1 MYLEDNINNMFCT
14 CVLLFKLVTL
24 IKQDIPTILSTS
36 YLNAAPQSVVMVCY
50 CWQLKFFQINN
61 EPYVS
66 HVTLS
71 CDLSS
76 EKSSPS
82 RSSVDHI
89 TKLSKTKDH
98 MLLSR
103 SMTRIHHGITNIPL
117 ISLFT
122 PSYFP
127 RAFLFL
133 FALLR
138 NYFALFVQNV
148 EFQAYSRISASFT
161 NL

>member
-1 MYLEDNINNMFCT
+1 M
-14 CVLLFKLVTL
+14 TL

-103 SMTRIHHGITNIPL
+103 SMTLIHHGITNIPL

-122 PSYFP
+122 PSSFP

-133 FALLR
+133 FALLH
-138 NYFALFVQNV
+138 NYFALFAYGYDGLQNV
-148 EFQAYSRISASFT
+148 EFQAISRISASFT